1 MNAILLGAA
10 SFGAFVAIF
19 TGNPSEQD
27 AQAKLELAK
36 AERAAMERTT
46 TTEDRGEMK
55 RMTIVDPKSGET
67 TKVSVISFAD

>member
-19 TGNPSEQD
+19 TGNTSEQD
-27 AQAKLELAK
+27 GNAKLELAK
-36 AERAAMERTT
+36 AERISIERAATI
-46 TTEDRGEMK
+46 EDRGEMK
-55 RMTIVDPKSGET
+55 RMTIVDPESGET